1 MQFLTLKFVFTVLL
15 CACAL
20 ISCLLWIRSATV
32 KAPYVDNISQNGWSD
47 AALIQT
53 SDKGAFDIIATADL
67 QTKWNKWAAG
77 FAAASAVFQA
87 ILAYISY

>member
-1 MQFLTLKFVFTVLL
+1 MQCLTLKFVCTVLL
-15 CACAL
+15 CVCAL
-20 ISCLLWIRSATV
+20 ISCCLWIRSATV
-32 KAPYVDNISQNGWSD
+32 KAPYVDKAPEDGWGE

-53 SDKGAFDIIATADL
+53 TDKGAFDIIATADL